1 MKTRIASLSQVIN
14 AATRGVIQL
23 LPAGTFRAGD
33 GRPAECPDGWFIDGT
48 IAAALIAAA
57 DARQTPYVIDY
68 EHQTLRS
75 AKNGLPAPASGWFKK
90 LEWREGV
97 GLFAVD
103 VEWTEAAAAAID
115 AGEYKFISPVFLY
128 DTSGLVT
135 TLINA
140 ALTNTPA
147 LDGMDEAVLAAASL
161 LAINSTEDST
171 MEDLLEQ
178 LRWFLGLPLSSTEA
192 DILNELQKLINKIK
206 AVDSSA
212 AAGLLWLEN
221 MESRIAEL
229 TAQVETP
236 DPARWV
242 SVDVM
247 NQAIEQARASGEEQI
262 AQLTLQQSTDLIQAA
277 LSDGRLLPAQKGWAE
292 ALAKSS
298 PDKLRDHL
306 SKQPRIA
313 ALTTTQTGGRA
324 PAGQPSRT
332 ISAPDDE
339 LNPAMLSIMGLDPNN
354 FKEESGNA

>member
-1 MKTRIASLSQVIN
+1 
-14 AATRGVIQL
+14 
-23 LPAGTFRAGD
+23 
-33 GRPAECPDGWFIDGT
+33 
-48 IAAALIAAA
+48 
-57 DARQTPYVIDY
+57 
-68 EHQTLRS
+68 
-75 AKNGLPAPASGWFKK
+75 
-90 LEWREGV
+90 
-97 GLFAVD
+97 
-103 VEWTEAAAAAID
+103 EA
-115 AGEYKFISPVFLY
+115 
-128 DTSGLVT
+128 
-135 TLINA
+135 
-140 ALTNTPA
+140 
-147 LDGMDEAVLAAASL
+147 MLAAASL

-206 AVDSSA
+206 ASDSQA
-212 AAGLLWLEN
+212 AAGLAWINGLEA
-221 MESRIAEL
+221 SVAAL
-229 TAQVETP
+229 TSQVETP

-262 AQLTLQQSTDLIQAA
+262 AQLTLQQSTDLIQTA

-324 PAGQPSRT
+324 PAGQLSRT